1 MTGSDPFDL
10 TRPNVARVY
19 NYLLGGHGNF
29 AADRELAGHLLEI
42 CPSLRDTA
50 RENREFLARAVTW
63 AARQGIAQFAD
74 LGTGIPAH
82 PSIGDAART
91 AAPDAR
97 IVYVDND
104 LDVTDHLDA
113 RLADDDG

>member
-1 MTGSDPFDL
+1 MSPASITTCSAATATSPPTGSSPGIFW
-10 TRPNVARVY
+10 RFARRC
-19 NYLLGGHGNF
+19 
-29 AADRELAGHLLEI
+29 AT
-42 CPSLRDTA
+42 TA